1 LHRIG
6 EINNGFFIYKL
17 VCNFGS
23 SKSGNSPSI
32 YSYKSAGD
40 NKAAILTGS
49 GYWQFGRV
57 ILLPAIGFTP
67 TVAMF
72 GQTLVATKTGA
83 VITTAVI

>member
-1 LHRIG
+1 MAFSSV
-6 EINNGFFIYKL
+6 NWST
-17 VCNFGS
+17 VGS

-40 NKAAILTGS
+40 NKAAIAGS
-49 GYWQFGRV
+49 GYFNSVESLITTGDWIYTYGSD
-57 ILLPAIGFTP
+57 G
-67 TVAMF
+67 